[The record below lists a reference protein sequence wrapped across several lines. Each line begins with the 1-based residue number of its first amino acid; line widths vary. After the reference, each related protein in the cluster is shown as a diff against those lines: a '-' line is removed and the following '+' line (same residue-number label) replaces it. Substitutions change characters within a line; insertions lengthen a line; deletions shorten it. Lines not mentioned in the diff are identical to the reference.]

1 MVVTYIRQII
11 IRPARDQLYAL
22 VICGAVLAD
31 SGSYDAIGKPSAWPV
46 VLMFAL
52 AWLLGGLYLQLRT
65 ITIDQDTL
73 VSKGLFRDPIVID
86 RRDVSALELRFSAFQ
101 LENISSRRDE
111 IVISRAGHQP

>member
-1 MVVTYIRQII
+1 MTQ
-11 IRPARDQLYAL
+11 
-22 VICGAVLAD
+22 
-31 SGSYDAIGKPSAWPV
+31 S
-46 VLMFAL
+46 AL

-111 IVISRAGHQP
+111 IVQPGWSTAGDNESEILLKVGCPNYLDVFRQQDRKFAWPVRSGCDF